1 MPELNEIEWY
11 NITHNISLMSFLQG
25 LPIGGK
31 SYNGY
36 ALVTNSES
44 KEVVL
49 ENNIYILGE
58 DSDGTPQYYKIGDRN
73 IGTITSGLY
82 GDGTAKSA
90 GRINLDFERSSL
102 VNKDRTQTYYYY
114 PLAKNDASYNS
125 VIMQNNVDNY
135 DDIYTY
141 VNEQTNKDLKSAF
154 YMALGR
160 ERAGTYK
167 QWLNYVDTS
176 IKVNK

>member
-1 MPELNEIEWY
+1 MINLGHRGYSAKYPENTMEAFKQAYFKGFDGIETDVQMTKDGVLVLIHDEKINRTSTGKGYVKDYTFKQLREFNFHNQSQGFYMIPSLQELLTFIKGKDFIVNLEIKTDVIEYPDIEIEEFDY
-11 NITHNISLMSFLQG
+11 
-25 LPIGGK
+25 
-31 SYNGY
+31 
-36 ALVTNSES
+36 
-44 KEVVL
+44 
-49 ENNIYILGE
+49 
-58 DSDGTPQYYKIGDRN
+58 
-73 IGTITSGLY
+73 
-82 GDGTAKSA
+82 
-90 GRINLDFERSSL
+90 DF
-102 VNKDRTQTYYYY
+102 D
-114 PLAKNDASYNS
+114 
-125 VIMQNNVDNY
+125 NVDNY